1 MSQTHN
7 TQDKHAIYERAQMGH
22 TLGYGKKPAIVVV
35 DFQLGFTAPEQSP
48 LAGNL
53 DAEVAATNEIIA
65 AARKKGVPVIF
76 TVVGY
81 DPHRQADAGLWP
93 EKVPSLRLLTLGSD
107 LVELDP
113 RLDRQDEDLVIVK
126 KYASGF
132 FGTYLASTLT
142 MNGVDTLIVTGC
154 TTSGCVRATV
164 MDALANGFR
173 PIVPIEAIGDRA
185 QEPHEA
191 NVFDIGAKYG
201 DVVQTSEVVT
211 YLENLPQAER

>member
-1 MSQTHN
+1 MP
-7 TQDKHAIYERAQMGH
+7 QDKHAIYQRAQLGH
-22 TLGYGKKPAIVVV
+22 TLGYGKKPALVVV
-35 DFQLGFTAPEQSP
+35 DLQLGFTAPEQSP

-53 DAEVAATNEIIA
+53 DAEVAATNQLIA
-65 AARKKGVPVIF
+65 AARAKAVPIIF

-81 DPHRQADAGLWP
+81 DPHRQDDAGLWP
-93 EKVPSLRLLTLGSD
+93 EKVPSLRLLTLGSQ

-113 RLDRQDEDLVIVK
+113 RLDRQDHDLLIVK

-142 MNGVDTLIVTGC
+142 MKGVDTLIVTGC

-173 PIVPIEAIGDRA
+173 PIVPLEAIGDRA
-185 QEPHEA
+185 EEPHEA

-201 DVVQTSEVVT
+201 DVVRTSEVIA
-211 YLENLPQAER
+211 YLERL

>member
-1 MSQTHN
+1 MPQ
-7 TQDKHAIYERAQMGH
+7 QEDKHKIYERAQMGH
-22 TLGYGKKPAIVVV
+22 KLGYGKRPAIVVI
-35 DFQLGFTAPEQSP
+35 DFQIGFTAPERSP

-53 DAEVAATNEIIA
+53 DAEVAATNKLIA
-65 AARKKGVPVIF
+65 AARKKNVPVVF

-81 DPHRQADAGLWP
+81 DPHRQDDAGLWP
-93 EKVPSLRLLTLGSD
+93 EKVPSLRLLKLGSE
-107 LVELDP
+107 LVDLDP
-113 RLDRQDEDLVIVK
+113 RLDRKPEDLVIVK

-142 MNGVDTLIVTGC
+142 GMAVDTVIVTGC

-164 MDALANGFR
+164 MDALSHGFR
-173 PIVPIEAIGDRA
+173 PIVPLEAIGDRA

-201 DVVQTSEVVT
+201 DVVATSEVLQ
-211 YLENLPQAER
+211 YLENL

>member
-1 MSQTHN
+1 MSQP
-7 TQDKHAIYERAQMGH
+7 QDKHAIYERAQFGH
-22 TLGYGKKPAIVVV
+22 KLGYGKRPAIVVI
-35 DFQLGFTAPEQSP
+35 DFQIGFTAPERSP

-53 DAEVAATNEIIA
+53 DAEVAATNKLIA
-65 AARKKGVPVIF
+65 AARKKNIPVIF

-81 DPHRQADAGLWP
+81 DPHRQDDAGLWP
-93 EKVPSLRLLTLGSD
+93 EKVPSLRLLKLGSE
-107 LVELDP
+107 LVDLDP
-113 RLDRQDEDLVIVK
+113 RLDHKPEDLVIVK

-142 MNGVDTLIVTGC
+142 MKAVDTLIVTGC

-164 MDALANGFR
+164 MDALAHGFR
-173 PIVPIEAIGDRA
+173 PIVPLEAIGDRA

-201 DVVQTSEVVT
+201 DVVSTSEVIE
-211 YLENLPQAER
+211 YLENLKD

>member
-1 MSQTHN
+1 MPQKE
-7 TQDKHAIYERAQMGH
+7 DKHAIYQRAQLGH
-22 TLGYGKKPAIVVV
+22 TLGYGKRPAIVVV
-35 DFQLGFTAPEQSP
+35 DFQIGFTAPERSP

-53 DAEVAATNEIIA
+53 DVEVAATSKLIT
-65 AARKKGVPVIF
+65 AARKKNVPVIF

-81 DPHRQADAGLWP
+81 DPHRQDDAGLWP
-93 EKVPSLRLLTLGSD
+93 EKVPSLRLLKLGSE

-113 RLDRQDEDLVIVK
+113 RLNRSPEDLVIVK

-142 MNGVDTLIVTGC
+142 MRAVDTVIVTGC

-164 MDALANGFR
+164 MDALAHGFR
-173 PIVPIEAIGDRA
+173 PIIPVEAVGDRA

-191 NVFDIGAKYG
+191 NLFDIGSKYG
-201 DVVQTSEVVT
+201 DVVSTQEVID
-211 YLENLPQAER
+211 YLDRLPST

>member
-1 MSQTHN
+1 MPPKE
-7 TQDKHAIYERAQMGH
+7 DKHAIYERAQLGH
-22 TLGYGKKPAIVVV
+22 TLGFGKKPAVIVV

-53 DAEVAATNEIIA
+53 DAEVKATNDLIA
-65 AARKKGVPVIF
+65 VARKKNVPIIF

-81 DPHRQADAGLWP
+81 DPHRQDDAGLWP
-93 EKVPSLRLLTLGSD
+93 EKAPSLRLLKLGSD

-113 RLDRQDEDLVIVK
+113 RLKREPGDLVIIK

-142 MNGVDTLIVTGC
+142 MHTVDTAIVTGC

-164 MDALANGFR
+164 MDALAHGFR
-173 PIVPIEAIGDRA
+173 PIVPLECVGDRA

-191 NVFDIGAKYG
+191 NLFDIGSKYG
-201 DVVQTSEVVT
+201 DVLPLQEVLE
-211 YLENLPQAER
+211 YLEGL

>member
-1 MSQTHN
+1 MPQKE
-7 TQDKHAIYERAQMGH
+7 DKHAIYQRAQLGH
-22 TLGYGKKPAIVVV
+22 KLGYGKHPAIVVV
-35 DFQLGFTAPEQSP
+35 DFQIGFTAPERSP

-53 DAEVAATNEIIA
+53 DAEVAATNTVIA
-65 AARKKGVPVIF
+65 AARKKNVPVIF

-81 DPHRQADAGLWP
+81 DPHRQDDAGLWP
-93 EKVPSLRLLTLGSD
+93 EKAPSLRLLKLGSE

-113 RLDRQDEDLVIVK
+113 RLNRSPEDLVIVK

-142 MNGVDTLIVTGC
+142 MRAVDTVIVTGC

-164 MDALANGFR
+164 MDALAHGFR
-173 PIVPIEAIGDRA
+173 PIIPVEAVGDRA

-191 NVFDIGAKYG
+191 NLFDIGSKYG
-201 DVVQTSEVVT
+201 DVVSTQEIID
-211 YLENLPQAER
+211 YLERLPSA

>member
-1 MSQTHN
+1 MPQ
-7 TQDKHAIYERAQMGH
+7 QEDKRAIYQRAQLGH
-22 TLGYGKKPAIVVV
+22 TLGYGKRPAVAVI
-35 DFQLGFTAPEQSP
+35 DLQIGFTAPERSP

-53 DAEVAATNEIIA
+53 DAEVAATNTIIA
-65 AARKKGVPVIF
+65 AARRKNVPVIF

-81 DPHRQADAGLWP
+81 DSHRQDDAGLWP
-93 EKVPSLRLLTLGSD
+93 EKAPSLRLLTLGSE

-113 RLDRQDEDLVIVK
+113 RLDHKPEDLVIVK

-142 MNGVDTLIVTGC
+142 MKGVDTLIVTGC

-164 MDALANGFR
+164 MDALAHGFR
-173 PIVPIEAIGDRA
+173 PIVPLEAVGDRA

-191 NVFDIGAKYG
+191 NLFDIGSKYG
-201 DVVQTSEVVT
+201 DVVPTSEVLE
-211 YLENLPQAER
+211 YLENLS

>member
-1 MSQTHN
+1 MPQKE
-7 TQDKHAIYERAQMGH
+7 DKHAIYQRAQLGH
-22 TLGYGKKPAIVVV
+22 TLGYGKRPAIVVV
-35 DFQLGFTAPEQSP
+35 DFQIGFTAPERSP

-53 DAEVAATNEIIA
+53 DAEVAATNKVIT
-65 AARKKGVPVIF
+65 AARKKNVPVIF

-81 DPHRQADAGLWP
+81 DPHRQDDAGLWP
-93 EKVPSLRLLTLGSD
+93 EKAPSLRLLKLGSE

-113 RLDRQDEDLVIVK
+113 RLNRSPEDLVIVK

-142 MNGVDTLIVTGC
+142 MRAVDTVIVTGC

-164 MDALANGFR
+164 MDALAHGFR
-173 PIVPIEAIGDRA
+173 PIIPVEAVGDRA

-191 NVFDIGAKYG
+191 NLFDIGSKYG
-201 DVVQTSEVVT
+201 DVVSTQEVID
-211 YLENLPQAER
+211 YLDRLPSA